1 MNKPIFVLILAFTF
15 IFSGVFFQVEKLEI
29 FAQTENENNSS
40 SVSIS
45 QIFKDVQG
53 SVVQITREN
62 PSASTDSPGDENV
75 TSLGSGFV
83 FDKEGRIIT
92 NHHVVRDSKNVD
104 VTFIDGNRYV
114 ASVVG
119 SDPFNDIAV
128 IDISQNISGQ
138 LSPLTL
144 GNSSAVEIGD
154 QVIAIGNPYGLAGSM
169 SVGIVSQKGRLI
181 STEGSQFSIPSV
193 IQTDALI
200 NPGNSGGPLLSIGE
214 EVIGMNTAGVLSDSG
229 SFSGIGLAVP
239 SNTISKIVPA
249 LISKG
254 NYTHPWLGISASTLT
269 SKLTENFENLSRDFK
284 GVYVDTIIKDGPADN
299 AGLRGSTTD
308 QYGDKHGNDII
319 TAVDSHNVTYMED
332 LVSYI
337 DENKQPGEKL
347 NMTVIRN
354 QTYLDLDVLLGD
366 RSNSTKSDNST
377 KSEDAKDPYG

>member
-1 MNKPIFVLILAFTF
+1 MKKPVLLLTLASVL
-15 IFSGVFFQVEKLEI
+15 IFSGVIFHVENSQI
-29 FAQTENENNSS
+29 FAQTEDENDSTL
-40 SVSIS
+40 VSIS
-45 QIFKDVQG
+45 KIFKDVQG

-62 PSASTDSPGDENV
+62 APTSNDTPSDENV

-83 FDKEGRIIT
+83 FDKQGRIIT
-92 NHHVVRDSKNVD
+92 NHHVVSDSKSVD

-114 ASVVG
+114 ASVIG

-128 IDISQNISGQ
+128 IDITQNISEK
-138 LSPLTL
+138 LNPLKL
-144 GNSSAVEIGD
+144 GNSSSVEVGD

-169 SVGIVSQKGRLI
+169 TVGIVSQKGRLI
-181 STEGSQFSIPSV
+181 STEGSAFSIPSV

-200 NPGNSGGPLLSIGE
+200 NPGNSGGPLINHNE

-239 SNTISKIVPA
+239 SNTISKIVPV

-284 GVYVDTIIKDGPADN
+284 GVYVESIIKAGPADK
-299 AGLRGSTTD
+299 AGLQGSTTD
-308 QYGDKHGNDII
+308 QYGKKHGNDII
-319 TAVDSHNVTYMED
+319 TAIDSHNVTYMED
-332 LVSYI
+332 LVSYM

-347 NMTVIRN
+347 NVTVFRN
-354 QTYLDLDVLLGD
+354 QTYTDLSVKLGD
-366 RSNSTKSDNST
+366 RNNSTKT
-377 KSEDAKDPYG
+377 EEEKDPYS

>member
-1 MNKPIFVLILAFTF
+1 MKKPVFMLMLAFAF

-29 FAQTENENNSS
+29 FAQTENDNNSS
-40 SVSIS
+40 LVSIS

-62 PSASTDSPGDENV
+62 PSASPDSPGDENV

-114 ASVVG
+114 ASVIG

-138 LSPLTL
+138 LNPLTL

-169 SVGIVSQKGRLI
+169 TVGIVSQKGRLI

-239 SNTISKIVPA
+239 SNTISKIVPV
-249 LISKG
+249 LIDKG

-284 GVYVDTIIKDGPADN
+284 GVYVDSIIKDGPADN
-299 AGLRGSTTD
+299 AGLRGTTTY

-347 NMTVIRN
+347 NLTVIRN
-354 QTYLDLDVLLGD
+354 QTYLDLNVLLGD

>member
-1 MNKPIFVLILAFTF
+1 MKKPVFMLILAFTF
-15 IFSGVFFQVEKLEI
+15 ILSGVFFQVEKLEI
-29 FAQTENENNSS
+29 FAQTENEKNSS
-40 SVSIS
+40 LVSIS
-45 QIFKDVQG
+45 KIFKDVQG

-62 PSASTDSPGDENV
+62 PSASPDSPGDENV

-114 ASVVG
+114 ASVIG
-119 SDPFNDIAV
+119 SDPFSDIAV

-144 GNSSAVEIGD
+144 GNSSAVEVGD

-214 EVIGMNTAGVLSDSG
+214 EVIGMNTAGVLSDLG

-239 SNTISKIVPA
+239 SNTISKIVPV
-249 LISKG
+249 LISKA
-254 NYTHPWLGISASTLT
+254 NYTHPWLGVSASTLT

-284 GVYVDTIIKDGPADN
+284 GVYVDSIIKDGPADN

-347 NMTVIRN
+347 NLTVIRN
-354 QTYLDLDVLLGD
+354 QAYLDLNVLLGD

>member
-1 MNKPIFVLILAFTF
+1 MKKPVFMLMLAFAF

-29 FAQTENENNSS
+29 FAQTENDNNSS
-40 SVSIS
+40 LVSIS

-62 PSASTDSPGDENV
+62 PSASPDSPGDENV

-114 ASVVG
+114 ASVIG

-138 LSPLTL
+138 LNPLTL

-169 SVGIVSQKGRLI
+169 TVGIVSQKGRLI

-239 SNTISKIVPA
+239 SNTISKIVPV
-249 LISKG
+249 LIDKG

-284 GVYVDTIIKDGPADN
+284 GVYVDSIIKDGPADN
-299 AGLRGSTTD
+299 AGLRGTTTD

-347 NMTVIRN
+347 NLTVIRN
-354 QTYLDLDVLLGD
+354 QTYLDLNVLLGD

>member
-1 MNKPIFVLILAFTF
+1 MKKPVFMLILAFTF
-15 IFSGVFFQVEKLEI
+15 ILSGVFFQVEKLEI
-29 FAQTENENNSS
+29 FAQTENEKNSS
-40 SVSIS
+40 LVSIS
-45 QIFKDVQG
+45 KIFKDVQG

-62 PSASTDSPGDENV
+62 PSASPDTPGDENV

-114 ASVVG
+114 ASVIG
-119 SDPFNDIAV
+119 SDPFSDIAV

-144 GNSSAVEIGD
+144 GNSSAVEVGD

-239 SNTISKIVPA
+239 SNTISKIVPV
-249 LISKG
+249 LISTG
-254 NYTHPWLGISASTLT
+254 NYTHPWLGVSASTLT

-284 GVYVDTIIKDGPADN
+284 GVYVDSIIKDGPADN

-347 NMTVIRN
+347 NLTVIRN
-354 QTYLDLDVLLGD
+354 QAYLDLNVLLGD

>member
-1 MNKPIFVLILAFTF
+1 MKKPIFMLMLAFTF
-15 IFSGVFFQVEKLEI
+15 IFSSVFFQVEKLEI
-29 FAQTENENNSS
+29 FAQTENDNNSS
-40 SVSIS
+40 LVSIS

-62 PSASTDSPGDENV
+62 PSASPDSPGDENV

-114 ASVVG
+114 ASVIG

-138 LSPLTL
+138 LNPLTL

-169 SVGIVSQKGRLI
+169 TVGIVSQKGRLI

-239 SNTISKIVPA
+239 SNTISKIVPV
-249 LISKG
+249 LIDKG

-284 GVYVDTIIKDGPADN
+284 GVYVDSIIKDGPADN
-299 AGLRGSTTD
+299 AGLRGTTTD

-347 NMTVIRN
+347 NLTVIRN
-354 QTYLDLDVLLGD
+354 QTYLDLNVLLGD

>member
-1 MNKPIFVLILAFTF
+1 MKKPMIILMLAS
-15 IFSGVFFQVEKLEI
+15 ILVFSGVIFHVEKFEI
-29 FAQTENENNSS
+29 FAQTEDEKDSNL
-40 SVSIS
+40 VSIS
-45 QIFKDVQG
+45 EIFKDVQG

-62 PSASTDSPGDENV
+62 QPTSNDAPGDENV

-83 FDKEGRIIT
+83 FDNQGRIIT
-92 NHHVVRDSKNVD
+92 NHHVVRDSKDVD

-114 ASVVG
+114 ASVIG

-128 IDISQNISGQ
+128 IDITQNISGQ
-138 LSPLTL
+138 LNPLRL
-144 GNSSAVEIGD
+144 GNSSAVEVGD

-169 SVGIVSQKGRLI
+169 TVGIVSQKGRLI
-181 STEGSQFSIPSV
+181 STEGSAFSIPSV

-200 NPGNSGGPLLSIGE
+200 NPGNSGGPLINVNE

-239 SNTISKIVPA
+239 SNTISKIAPV

-284 GVYVDTIIKDGPADN
+284 GVYVDSIIKDGPADK
-299 AGLRGSTTD
+299 GRLRGSTTD

-319 TAVDSHNVTYMED
+319 TAVDNHNVTYMED

-347 NMTVIRN
+347 SVTVFRN
-354 QTYLDLDVLLGD
+354 QTYTDLSVELGD
-366 RSNSTKSDNST
+366 RSNSTKTD
-377 KSEDAKDPYG
+377 EEKDPYS

>member
-1 MNKPIFVLILAFTF
+1 MKKPVLILIVA
-15 IFSGVFFQVEKLEI
+15 IILVFSGVIFHVQKFEI
-29 FAQTENENNSS
+29 FAQTEDEKDSNL
-40 SVSIS
+40 VSIS
-45 QIFKDVQG
+45 EIFKDAQG

-62 PSASTDSPGDENV
+62 QPTSDDTPGDENV

-83 FDKEGRIIT
+83 FDNQGRIIT

-114 ASVVG
+114 ASVIG
-119 SDPFNDIAV
+119 NDPFNDIAV
-128 IDISQNISGQ
+128 IDITQNISEQ
-138 LSPLTL
+138 LNPLRL
-144 GNSSAVEIGD
+144 GNSSAVEVGD

-169 SVGIVSQKGRLI
+169 TVGIVSQKGRLI
-181 STEGSQFSIPSV
+181 STEGSAFSIPSV

-200 NPGNSGGPLLSIGE
+200 NPGNSGGPLINVNE

-239 SNTISKIVPA
+239 SNTISKIVPV

-284 GVYVDTIIKDGPADN
+284 GVYVDSIIKGGPADK
-299 AGLRGSTTD
+299 GRLQGSTTD

-319 TAVDSHNVTYMED
+319 TAVDNHNVTYMED

-347 NMTVIRN
+347 SVTVFRN
-354 QTYLDLDVLLGD
+354 QTYTDLSVELGD
-366 RSNSTKSDNST
+366 RSNSTMTD
-377 KSEDAKDPYG
+377 EEKDPYS

>member
-1 MNKPIFVLILAFTF
+1 MKKHVFILMLAIAF
-15 IFSGVFFQVEKLEI
+15 IFSGVFFQIEKLEI
-29 FAQTENENNSS
+29 FAQTENEKNSS

-45 QIFKDVQG
+45 KIFKDVQG

-62 PSASTDSPGDENV
+62 PSSSPDSPGDENV

-114 ASVVG
+114 ASVIG

-128 IDISQNISGQ
+128 IDISQNISGK

-144 GNSSAVEIGD
+144 GNSSAVEVGD

-169 SVGIVSQKGRLI
+169 SVGVVSQKGRLI

-239 SNTISKIVPA
+239 SNTISKIVPV
-249 LISKG
+249 LISTG

-284 GVYVDTIIKDGPADN
+284 GVYVDSIIKDGPADN

-347 NMTVIRN
+347 NLTVIRN
-354 QTYLDLDVLLGD
+354 QTYLDLGVLLGD

>member
-1 MNKPIFVLILAFTF
+1 MLASILV
-15 IFSGVFFQVEKLEI
+15 FSGVIFHLEKFEI
-29 FAQTENENNSS
+29 FAQTEDEQDSNL
-40 SVSIS
+40 VSIS
-45 QIFKDVQG
+45 EIFKDVQG

-62 PSASTDSPGDENV
+62 QPTSNDAPGDENV

-83 FDKEGRIIT
+83 FDNQGRIIT
-92 NHHVVRDSKNVD
+92 NHHVVRDSKDVD

-114 ASVVG
+114 ASVIG

-128 IDISQNISGQ
+128 IDITQNISGQ
-138 LSPLTL
+138 LNPLRL
-144 GNSSAVEIGD
+144 GNSSAVEVGD

-169 SVGIVSQKGRLI
+169 TVGIVSQKGRLI
-181 STEGSQFSIPSV
+181 STEGSAFSIPSV

-200 NPGNSGGPLLSIGE
+200 NPGNSGGPLINVNE

-239 SNTISKIVPA
+239 SNTISKIVPV

-284 GVYVDTIIKDGPADN
+284 GVYVESIIKDGPADK
-299 AGLRGSTTD
+299 GRLQGSTTD
-308 QYGDKHGNDII
+308 QYGDKHGSDII
-319 TAVDSHNVTYMED
+319 TAVDNHNVTYMED

-347 NMTVIRN
+347 SVTVFRN
-354 QTYLDLDVLLGD
+354 QTYTDLSVELGD
-366 RSNSTKSDNST
+366 RSNSTKTENST
-377 KSEDAKDPYG
+377 KTQEEKDPYN

>member
-1 MNKPIFVLILAFTF
+1 MKKPVLILTLASIL
-15 IFSGVFFQVEKLEI
+15 IFSGVIFHFEKSKI
-29 FAQTENENNSS
+29 FAQTEDENNSTL
-40 SVSIS
+40 VSIS
-45 QIFKDVQG
+45 KIFKDVQG

-62 PSASTDSPGDENV
+62 PPTSNDTPSDENV

-83 FDKEGRIIT
+83 FDKQGRIIT
-92 NHHVVRDSKNVD
+92 NHHVVSDSKSVD

-114 ASVVG
+114 ASVIG

-128 IDISQNISGQ
+128 IDITQNISEK
-138 LSPLTL
+138 LNPLKL
-144 GNSSAVEIGD
+144 GNSSSVEVGD

-169 SVGIVSQKGRLI
+169 TVGIVSQKGRLI
-181 STEGSQFSIPSV
+181 STEGSAFSIPSV

-200 NPGNSGGPLLSIGE
+200 NPGNSGGPLINDNE

-239 SNTISKIVPA
+239 SNTISKIVPV

-284 GVYVDTIIKDGPADN
+284 GVYVESIIKAGPADK
-299 AGLRGSTTD
+299 AGLQGSTTD
-308 QYGDKHGNDII
+308 QYGKKHGNDII
-319 TAVDSHNVTYMED
+319 TAIDSHNVTYMED
-332 LVSYI
+332 LVSYM

-347 NMTVIRN
+347 NVTVFRN
-354 QTYLDLDVLLGD
+354 QTYTDLSVKLGD
-366 RSNSTKSDNST
+366 RNNSTKT
-377 KSEDAKDPYG
+377 EEEKDPYS